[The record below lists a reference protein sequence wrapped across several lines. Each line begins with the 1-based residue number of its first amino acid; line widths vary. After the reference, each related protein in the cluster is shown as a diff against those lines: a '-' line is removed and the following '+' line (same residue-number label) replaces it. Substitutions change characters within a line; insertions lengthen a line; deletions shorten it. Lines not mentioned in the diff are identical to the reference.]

1 MLVDWVAAFEPLVAR
16 GNWHWGMDGK
26 VRMNFTALQS
36 ETPWLQSGPLVQGDE
51 EPLFDCAMLHIV
63 FTHVFKQRAV
73 PTFCHNCYKVVIVP
87 TDLDQVEKI
96 GEWQRST
103 CEDNGWPCKTGA
115 EVRPYVKRKWGAY
128 FYCRGLEEGRERY
141 KAVRKWVDDN
151 LGEDVDVFLKRGC
164 TEFEIALGDSDK
176 WEMIDRQDEVEEEAR
191 KVIDYKPE
199 RSLQDVVDTHTYQNW
214 NEWEGKTRVPI
225 TYHEEGE

>member
-1 MLVDWVAAFEPLVAR
+1 
-16 GNWHWGMDGK
+16 
-26 VRMNFTALQS
+26 
-36 ETPWLQSGPLVQGDE
+36 
-51 EPLFDCAMLHIV
+51 MLHIM
-63 FTHVFKQRAV
+63 FTHVFKQQGV
-73 PTFCHNCYKVVIVP
+73 PSFCHNCYKVVIAP

-96 GEWQRST
+96 GKWQRST
-103 CEDNGWPCKTGA
+103 CEDNGWPCKVGA

-128 FYCRGLEEGRERY
+128 FYCRGLEEGKERHRLVRE
-141 KAVRKWVDDN
+141 WVDGN
-151 LGEDVDVFLKRGC
+151 LGTDVRVFLKRGC

-176 WEMIDRQDEVEEEAR
+176 WEMINRQDEVEKEAR

-214 NEWEGKTRVPI
+214 NEWEGKTRAPI